1 MASVAPKRARPIASS
16 AMVSGLVRDGASIG
30 TGGRVGGG
38 PATHGPSGGGGAG
51 GGGSS
56 DEVIDPGEIEELVPE
71 VVGVGG

>member
-1 MASVAPKRARPIASS
+1 MR
-16 AMVSGLVRDGASIG
+16 GLVRDGTSIG

-56 DEVIDPGEIEELVPE
+56 DDVIDAGEVEQLLPE
-71 VVGVGG
+71 SVGVAR